1 MTRENKND
9 WKFYTCLVMAFG
21 LMLTSLFMP
30 PVNVITTSVLYASI
44 IILSLG
50 GLTAGIDLEG
60 ILKEMNEL
68 KRIDAALA
76 KREYE
81 QKQCNNTDVEVTSEK
96 DCDCQNENKN
106 TNKE

>member
-1 MTRENKND
+1 
-9 WKFYTCLVMAFG
+9 
-21 LMLTSLFMP
+21 MP

-81 QKQCNNTDVEVTSEK
+81 QKQCNSQRDDE
-96 DCDCQNENKN
+96 N
-106 TNKE
+106 TNKEID

>member
-9 WKFYTCLVMAFG
+9 WKFYTCLVMSFG
-21 LMLTSLFMP
+21 LMVLSLFLP

-76 KREYE
+76 KKEYE
-81 QKQCNNTDVEVTSEK
+81 QKQLNCND
-96 DCDCQNENKN
+96 DDENN

>member
-1 MTRENKND
+1 
-9 WKFYTCLVMAFG
+9 
-21 LMLTSLFMP
+21 MP
-30 PVNVITTSVLYASI
+30 PVNVITTSVLYAAI
-44 IILSLG
+44 IRLSLG

-81 QKQCNNTDVEVTSEK
+81 QKQR
-96 DCDCQNENKN
+96 DCSADEENEDK
-106 TNKE
+106 

>member
-9 WKFYTCLVMAFG
+9 WKFYTCLVMSFG
-21 LMLTSLFMP
+21 LMVLSLFLP

-68 KRIDAALA
+68 KRIDAALG
-76 KREYE
+76 KKEYE
-81 QKQCNNTDVEVTSEK
+81 QKQLNCNDDE
-96 DCDCQNENKN
+96 ENN

>member
-9 WKFYTCLVMAFG
+9 WKFYTCLVMSFG
-21 LMLTSLFMP
+21 LMLISLFMP

-81 QKQCNNTDVEVTSEK
+81 QKQCNSQRDDE
-96 DCDCQNENKN
+96 N
-106 TNKE
+106 TNKEID

>member
-9 WKFYTCLVMAFG
+9 WKFYTCLVMSFG
-21 LMLTSLFMP
+21 LMVLSLFLP

-76 KREYE
+76 KKEYE
-81 QKQCNNTDVEVTSEK
+81 QKQRECNDDEE
-96 DCDCQNENKN
+96 KN